1 MIDIHSLLR
10 SALIIMTP
18 ILFAAAGGLLPSL
31 AGTLNI
37 ALEGL
42 LLTGAFT
49 ALAVY
54 YGTSSVVLS
63 VLSAAGASLLLS
75 TVHALTTFKLRANVF
90 ITGLAVNLFAF
101 GLCAVLSGVLFNTR
115 GVVTV
120 REISLD
126 YRWFTVFSLV
136 FLALS
141 WLAIYKTPYGYRLRA
156 CEKNSGELFSLG
168 INPQFYQITALL
180 ISGIFCGIGG
190 SFLSLHLG
198 AFVSGMSSGRG
209 WIALVIIFIGA
220 RKPQGIFAAA
230 IVYALVEAFSNRAQG
245 LWSIPAD
252 FVLALPYVFIL
263 IAMILQKALQKVK

>member
-10 SALIIMTP
+10 SAIIIMTP
-18 ILFAAAGGLLPSL
+18 ILFAAAGGLLPAL

-49 ALAVY
+49 ALFVY
-54 YGTSSVVLS
+54 YRTSSVVLA
-63 VLSAAGASLLLS
+63 VLFAAGASLLLS
-75 TVHALTTFKLRANVF
+75 AAHALTTFKLRANVF

-101 GLCAVLSGVLFNTR
+101 GLCVVLSGLLFNTR

-126 YRWFTVFSLV
+126 YRWFTIIALV

-141 WLAIYKTPYGYRLRA
+141 WIVIYKTPYGYRLRA
-156 CEKNSGELFSLG
+156 CEKHSGELFSLG
-168 INPQFYQITALL
+168 VNPQFYQITALL
-180 ISGIFCGIGG
+180 ISGVFCGIGG

-209 WIALVIIFIGA
+209 WIALVIIFIGG

-230 IVYALVEAFSNRAQG
+230 FVYALVEAFSNRAQG

-263 IAMILQKALQKVK
+263 AAMILQKALPKVK